1 MTDGQSDFISRSSAL
16 LTIVRNEGRLAL
28 NLSVEVA
35 FGGSVVSLTRKS
47 DLPRICQSA
56 TSLPKCPFDDVS
68 IRHFVRVRV
77 EFFKK

>member
-16 LTIVRNEGRLAL
+16 LTILRKEGRLAL
-28 NLSVEVA
+28 SRSVEVA
-35 FGGSVVSLTRKS
+35 FWEECGFLTRKS

-77 EFFKK
+77 EFF